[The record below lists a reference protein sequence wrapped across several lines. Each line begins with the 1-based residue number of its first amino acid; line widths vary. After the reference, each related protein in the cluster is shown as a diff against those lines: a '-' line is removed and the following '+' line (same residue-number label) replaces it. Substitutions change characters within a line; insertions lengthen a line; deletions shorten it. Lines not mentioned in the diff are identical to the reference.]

1 MHPPDIFA
9 TLIVSRRRLQ
19 ELTKENPSLPKPA
32 AELATG
38 RVWET
43 ADIEKWAK
51 VAGREIGKG
60 A

>member
-1 MHPPDIFA
+1 MRPADNLA
-9 TLIVSRRRLQ
+9 MLGVSRQRVHQ
-19 ELTKENPSLPKPA
+19 LTEEDPSFPKPA

-51 VAGREIGKG
+51 ATGRSVQG
-60 A
+60 